1 MTTLVLRGACASDGL
16 PRALLE
22 GDGQAAAAASALAFP
37 SPEAAAAAAEATG
50 GAVGGSGSLS
60 GADHLVVVRQ
70 QRLLFFLLHAHWSG
84 EKL

>member
-50 GAVGGSGSLS
+50 GTVGGSGSLS